1 MCYGIDPSSKFFR
14 LHDYLKACSDLFLVF
29 GDEEFPTEEEK
40 SEELPCEKCEEV
52 KRELDECKETARIKL
67 QDAKAFYD
75 DEMKRMQNLMFV
87 RNDKAAEQEKEN
99 RRLESQVSLLKR
111 KMEESLAEVKRYKDM
126 MTDNAN
132 NSQNKKMVHA
142 SVVAQAVGK
151 IVGKYAHREQ
161 LVFMSSKTSYQ
172 AKS

>member
-40 SEELPCEKCEEV
+40 SEELPCEEV

-111 KMEESLAEVKRYKDM
+111 KMEEPLAEVKRYKDM